1 MEKKSTKA
9 IGAVAATEA
18 LEELLIQRRE
28 VMAHDVE
35 IEIYIVEY
43 VILIYMLCIMTG
55 VVLPIL

>member
-35 IEIYIVEY
+35 I
-43 VILIYMLCIMTG
+43 
-55 VVLPIL
+55 